1 MKRDLRVY
9 LQDIW
14 ESILAVEEYTKEVAK
29 DEFFHNQQ
37 LQDAVLRRLEIMGE
51 AVKYIS
57 EDFKSKYPAVA
68 WSKIAGLRDVLIHQY
83 FAVNLK
89 RIWEI
94 IRSDL
99 PELKKY
105 FVAIKEGENSWEG
118 V

>member
-1 MKRDLRVY
+1 MKRDMRVY

-14 ESILAVEEYTKEVAK
+14 ESILAIEEYTEEITKE
-29 DEFFHNQQ
+29 EFFTNRQV
-37 LQDAVLRRLEIMGE
+37 QDAVVRRLEIMGE
-51 AVKYIS
+51 AVKHIS

-83 FAVNLK
+83 FVVNLK

-99 PELKKY
+99 PELKKK
-105 FVAIKEGENSWEG
+105 FIAIKEGENSWEG